1 MIDRCHET
9 SKSSAADLINIKL
22 PPPCFKLSQQKNFL
36 EHRCQSKPALA
47 DCNICIYFNMFFYDS
62 LHVYVSSLHN
72 AAMATC
78 QSKCRRLCLPPSYQP
93 SCSSCRL
100 PVKLS
105 AKQGFAASH
114 TRSRGFPQ
122 HLHDLQLFVQS
133 HSECKRIP
141 KGLEML
147 VVT

>member
-1 MIDRCHET
+1 MIDKCHET
-9 SKSSAADLINIKL
+9 SKSSGTDLINIKL

-78 QSKCRRLCLPPSYQP
+78 QSKCRRLLATQ
-93 SCSSCRL
+93 
-100 PVKLS
+100 LS
-105 AKQGFAASH
+105 AVLQLLPFACQIVSQ
-114 TRSRGFPQ
+114 TRVCSVTDSLLRFSQ

-133 HSECKRIP
+133 HSECRSIP